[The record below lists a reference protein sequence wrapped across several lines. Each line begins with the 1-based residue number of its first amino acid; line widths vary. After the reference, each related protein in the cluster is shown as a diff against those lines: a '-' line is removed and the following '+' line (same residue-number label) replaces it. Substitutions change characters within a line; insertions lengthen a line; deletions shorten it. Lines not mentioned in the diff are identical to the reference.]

1 MPNGETYGTGPRT
14 DSKKRAK
21 HTNITEEQSSASE
34 VKRNCSGGYQVDKA
48 VQKAVQK
55 EFRKASRSR
64 RQKQVRQ
71 SMGKAGQRVA
81 AAAGAAKKNAQAK
94 KRKGQGNRFAAG
106 QVAHKQKIKTQG
118 GCTLAF

>member
-14 DSKKRAK
+14 DPRKRAK
-21 HTNITEEQSSASE
+21 HTNITEEQSASE
-34 VKRNCSGGYQVDKA
+34 VKRNCLDGYQVDKA

-81 AAAGAAKKNAQAK
+81 AAAGAANKKVQAK

-106 QVAHKQKIKTQG
+106 QVAHKRKIKTKG
-118 GCTLAF
+118 GYTLAF